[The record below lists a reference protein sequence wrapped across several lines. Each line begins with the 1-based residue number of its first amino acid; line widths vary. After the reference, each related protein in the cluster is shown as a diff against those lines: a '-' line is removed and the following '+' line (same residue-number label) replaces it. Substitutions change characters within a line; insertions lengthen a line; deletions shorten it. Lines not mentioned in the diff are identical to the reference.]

1 MASDNKNALAEL
13 SSSLSAAVNQIG
25 EHVVAIHARRRIP
38 SSGVVW
44 RDGIIVS
51 ASHTVRRDGDIR
63 VTLASG
69 DDVVARIVGRDAT
82 TDLVVLRAAEGGAT
96 SAPAPRADASAA
108 AVGSI
113 VLAVGRPGGAVTASF
128 GIVSSEVEGWRTG
141 SGARLDRLLRLDLAV
156 YDGFSGGPLV
166 AASGGVIGINN
177 SAFARG
183 GAAALPA
190 SVVDTVVDEL
200 LKHGHI
206 RRPFIGV
213 GVHPVALGS
222 ALVKRNNLTRDVALV
237 VVSIADGEAADD
249 AGVLLGDLL
258 IAVDGRALARPSDLV
273 DALSSVPE
281 GGSIRAT
288 VLRGGTPHEVTIQP
302 RDRYREG
309 APE

>member
-1 MASDNKNALAEL
+1 M
-13 SSSLSAAVNQIG
+13 
-25 EHVVAIHARRRIP
+25 
-38 SSGVVW
+38 
-44 RDGIIVS
+44 
-51 ASHTVRRDGDIR
+51 
-63 VTLASG
+63 
-69 DDVVARIVGRDAT
+69 
-82 TDLVVLRAAEGGAT
+82 
-96 SAPAPRADASAA
+96 
-108 AVGSI
+108 
-113 VLAVGRPGGAVTASF
+113 TASF
-128 GIVSSEVEGWRTG
+128 GIVSSNVEGWRTG
-141 SGARLDRLLRLDLAV
+141 SGARLDRVLRLDLAV

-200 LKHGHI
+200 LAHGHI